1 MFPGIRLLIAAVA
14 AYVVALS
21 CGFGVFAALRVNH
34 EPLLPSATAPLQL
47 VPDNVAPPT
56 VRSGRPSPASEPEI
70 ATTVADES
78 APENESAPHDG
89 GETQSSARS
98 DAEPEALASGADEKT
113 QAAAQPADPPEAR
126 STALV
131 ADDHSS
137 DAAEPEPTPTSAEGD
152 DASKALGATAA
163 AAEGGED
170 KADKSADTAG
180 ELAPTTTPN
189 VAALELA
196 PANEAAWQSKQRR
209 SNSTP

>member
-1 MFPGIRLLIAAVA
+1 VLLRIARATLFARCNVSWHSPADRRGCCLRGRIELRIRRI
-14 AYVVALS
+14 
-21 CGFGVFAALRVNH
+21 CPLRINH
-34 EPLLPSATAPLQL
+34 EPLLPSAIAPLHL

-113 QAAAQPADPPEAR
+113 QAAAQPADPPKAR

-137 DAAEPEPTPTSAEGD
+137 DAAEP
-152 DASKALGATAA
+152 
-163 AAEGGED
+163 
-170 KADKSADTAG
+170 
-180 ELAPTTTPN
+180 
-189 VAALELA
+189 
-196 PANEAAWQSKQRR
+196 
-209 SNSTP
+209 